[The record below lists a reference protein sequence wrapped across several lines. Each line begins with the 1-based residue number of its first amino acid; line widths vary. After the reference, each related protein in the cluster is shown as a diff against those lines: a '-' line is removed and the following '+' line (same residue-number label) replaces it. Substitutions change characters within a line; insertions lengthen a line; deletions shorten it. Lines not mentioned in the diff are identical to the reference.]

1 MFENVFDE
9 LKYRGFI
16 EQSTDEDALRDLLGE
31 KKVTSYIG
39 FDPTADSLHVGN
51 LVQILALY
59 HMQKYGH
66 HPIALI
72 GGGTTMIGDPSGKT
86 ELRQMMT
93 REKIESNS
101 ACIKKQIGKYID
113 FSGGGTATAVD
124 NADWLLGLGYIEFLR
139 DIGRN
144 FSVNRMLA
152 AESYKMRLETG
163 LNFIEFNYQI
173 LQAYDY
179 LELNRRY
186 GCVLQMGG
194 SDQWGNIVA
203 GIDLVRRME
212 GNEVYALTTP
222 LVTNS
227 AGQKMGKTAQGAVW
241 LDPDRF
247 KPYDFYQYWI
257 NVDDQDVIRFMKLF
271 TMLSPE
277 EIAPFEAM
285 QGADLRKAKQKLAYE
300 LTAFIHDKSSAEEAQ
315 SAAAALFGQGG
326 AKEGAPETVLTDTE
340 LGDGMPITVLFAKV
354 GLAPSSSEARRMIRG
369 GGLYFKD
376 ERVSDERYL
385 VTAADFKSGDVLLR
399 AGKKRF
405 HLVKIS
411 R

>member
-1 MFENVFDE
+1 MFENIFDE

-16 EQSTDEDALRDLLGE
+16 EQSTDETVLRNLLGKE
-31 KKVTSYIG
+31 KVTAYIG

-51 LVQILALY
+51 LVQIMALY
-59 HMQKYGH
+59 LLQRYGH

-93 REKIESNS
+93 REEIEAN
-101 ACIKKQIGKYID
+101 AARIKSQIGKYID
-113 FSGGGTATAVD
+113 FSENGPATAVN
-124 NADWLLGLGYIEFLR
+124 NADWLLGLSYIGFLR

-179 LELNRRY
+179 LELHRRY
-186 GCVLQMGG
+186 GCLLQMGG

-203 GIDLVRRME
+203 GIDLIRRME

-241 LDPDRF
+241 LDPERF

-257 NVDDQDVIRFMKLF
+257 NVDDQDVIRFLKLF
-271 TMLSPE
+271 TVLHPDQ
-277 EIAPFEAM
+277 IAEYE
-285 QGADLRKAKQKLAYE
+285 QLHGADLRKAKQRLAYE
-300 LTAFIHDKSSAEEAQ
+300 LTAFIHDRQSAEDVQ
-315 SAAAALFGQGG
+315 NAAAALFGAGH
-326 AKEGAPETVLTDTE
+326 AKSGMPETILSKAE
-340 LGDGMPITVLFAKV
+340 LGEGLPITVLCSKV
-354 GLAPSSSEARRMIRG
+354 GLTASSSEARRMIRQ

-376 ERVSDERYL
+376 ERIINEKYL
-385 VTAADFKSGDVLLR
+385 VTVDDFESGEVLLR

-405 HLVKIS
+405 HLVRIQ
-411 R
+411 